1 MLKNI
6 LISLLIICGV
16 HYLFFFIKNKANKN
30 NLQLSNYNYGANEL
44 FINKAS
50 NSENPFSCKLVNW
63 LPNLLLLLYL
73 KPYFSFA
80 SIKLVPT
87 IGNIMKQLQN

>member
-16 HYLFFFIKNKANKN
+16 HYLFFFIKNKSNKN

-44 FINKAS
+44 FINNNDPNKKNISEELNDYLTDIS
-50 NSENPFSCKLVNW
+50 NTNTN
-63 LPNLLLLLYL
+63 
-73 KPYFSFA
+73 
-80 SIKLVPT
+80 
-87 IGNIMKQLQN
+87 